1 MNLFL
6 SKYKIAF
13 ITGMVVVII
22 VGFAYWLW
30 ARNRVSTDDAY
41 VDGHVFIITPRTS
54 GYVSQVHIDD
64 NKFVKKDQPL
74 VSLDST
80 DYEVALAQA
89 EAQLSDSRSTLASLE
104 LGVPLQLAQTAEQV
118 RGAKAEL
125 ESLRETLEQML
136 RDEDAV
142 AQEVKRLE
150 AQYHLAELDL
160 KRKTV
165 LRKGEAISQQTMDES
180 ETNYKSVL
188 AQLRNAEA
196 KLESVKKQRSSQA
209 SNIELKQAHIALAA
223 TGGKEAEIKSRLVE
237 AQKAKVRL
245 AESQV
250 KQAELNL
257 SYTKIAAPVDGYVT
271 QKNIEPNQY
280 VTPGQRLLQIVPL
293 QPPNVW
299 ITANFKETQL
309 TYVRP
314 GQPVSI
320 EVDTYPGVVIRGKV
334 DSIMTGTGSVFS
346 LLPPENATGNF
357 VKVVQRIPVK
367 ITIDGSD
374 STSMPTLRLGMSVM
388 PTIYVGKQ

>member
-374 STSMPTLRLGMSVM
+374 STSMPTLRLGMSVI

>member
-1 MNLFL
+1 M
-6 SKYKIAF
+6 
-13 ITGMVVVII
+13 VII
-22 VGFAYWLW
+22 VGFVYWLW

-41 VDGHVFIITPRTS
+41 VDGHIFLITPRIS
-54 GYVSQVHIDD
+54 GYVSRVYIDD
-64 NKFVKKDQPL
+64 NQSVKKDQPL
-74 VSLDST
+74 VSLDSV

-89 EAQLSDSRSTLASLE
+89 EAQLADSRSTLTALE

-125 ESLRETLEQML
+125 QSLRETLEQMS
-136 RDEDAV
+136 RDEDAA

-165 LRKGEAISQQTMDES
+165 LKQGQAISQQTMDEAVA
-180 ETNYKSVL
+180 NYKSVL

-196 KLESVKKQRSSQA
+196 KHGSVKKQRSSQS
-209 SNIELKQAHIALAA
+209 SNIALKQANIALAA
-223 TGGKEAEIKSRLVE
+223 TGKEDAQIKSRQAE
-237 AQKAKVRL
+237 AQNAKVRL

-257 SYTKIAAPVDGYVT
+257 GYTMMNSPVDGYVT
-271 QKNIEPNQY
+271 QKNIEPGQF
-280 VTPGQRLLQIVPL
+280 VSSGQRLLAIVPL

-299 ITANFKETQL
+299 ITANFKETEL

-314 GQPVSI
+314 GQPVTI
-320 EVDTYPGVVIRGKV
+320 EVDTYPGVVIKGKV

-367 ITIDGSD
+367 ITIDQANGNSL
-374 STSMPTLRLGMSVM
+374 PTLRLGMSVI

>member
-6 SKYKIAF
+6 NKYKIAF
-13 ITGMVVVII
+13 IAAMMSIII

-41 VDGHVFIITPRTS
+41 VDGHVFIVTPRTS
-54 GYVSQVHIDD
+54 GYVSQVYIDD
-64 NKFVKKDQPL
+64 NQSVKRGQLL
-74 VSLDST
+74 VSLDSA
-80 DYEVALAQA
+80 DYDVALAQA
-89 EAQLSDSRSTLASLE
+89 EAQLSDSRSTLASLK

-118 RGAKAEL
+118 RGAKAGL
-125 ESLRETLEQML
+125 QSLNETLEQMS
-136 RDEDAV
+136 RDEDAA

-150 AQYHLAELDL
+150 AQHHLAELDL

-165 LRKGEAISQQTMDES
+165 LKKGEAISLQTMDEA
-180 ETNYKSVL
+180 ETNYNSVL
-188 AQLRNAEA
+188 AQLRNAQA

-209 SNIELKQAHIALAA
+209 SNIELKQANIALAA
-223 TGGKEAEIKSRLVE
+223 TGEKDAEIKSRQVE
-237 AQKAKVRL
+237 AQNAKVRL

-257 SYTKIAAPVDGYVT
+257 GYTRIMAPVDGYVT
-271 QKNIEPNQY
+271 QKNIEPSQF
-280 VTPGQRLLQIVPL
+280 VTPGQRLLEIVPL

-314 GQPVSI
+314 GQPVAI

-367 ITIDGSD
+367 IVIDESSGD
-374 STSMPTLRLGMSVM
+374 PLPTLRLGMSVI

>member
-6 SKYKIAF
+6 GKYKIGF
-13 ITGMVVVII
+13 IIVIVLAII

-41 VDGHVFIITPRTS
+41 VDGHIFVITPRIS
-54 GYVSQVHIDD
+54 GFVSQVHIDD
-64 NKFVKKDQPL
+64 NQFVKKDQPL

-89 EAQLSDSRSTLASLE
+89 EAQLSDSRSTLTSLE
-104 LGVPLQLAQTAEQV
+104 MGVPLQLDQTAEQV

-125 ESLRETLEQML
+125 NSLHETLEQIL
-136 RDEDAV
+136 REEEA
-142 AQEVKRLE
+142 AAEEVKRLE
-150 AQYHLAELDL
+150 AQYHLAELDF
-160 KRKTV
+160 KRKTI

-180 ETNYKSVL
+180 EANYKSVL
-188 AQLRNAEA
+188 AQLRNAQA
-196 KLESVKKQRSSQA
+196 KLESVKKQGASQA
-209 SNIELKQAHIALAA
+209 SNIELRKANVALAA
-223 TGGKEAEIKSRLVE
+223 TGGKEAEIKSRQVE

-257 SYTKIAAPVDGYVT
+257 SYTKITAPVDGYVT
-271 QKNIEPNQY
+271 QKNIEPSQF
-280 VTPGQRLLQIVPL
+280 VTPGQRLLEIVPL

-314 GQPVSI
+314 GQPVAI
-320 EVDTYPGVVIRGKV
+320 EVDTYPGVVIKGKV

-367 ITIDGSD
+367 IIIDERQEGTI
-374 STSMPTLRLGMSVM
+374 PTLRLGMSVI
-388 PTIYVGKQ
+388 PTIYTGN

>member
-188 AQLRNAEA
+188 AQLRNVEA

-257 SYTKIAAPVDGYVT
+257 SYTKIVAPVDGYVT

-280 VTPGQRLLQIVPL
+280 VTPGQRLLEIVPL

>member
-257 SYTKIAAPVDGYVT
+257 SYTKIVAPVDGYVT

-280 VTPGQRLLQIVPL
+280 VTPGQRLLEIVPL

-374 STSMPTLRLGMSVM
+374 STCMPTLRLGMSVM

>member
-6 SKYKIAF
+6 GKYKIGF
-13 ITGMVVVII
+13 IIMIVLAII

-41 VDGHVFIITPRTS
+41 VDGHIFVITPRIS
-54 GYVSQVHIDD
+54 GFVSQVHIDD
-64 NKFVKKDQPL
+64 NQFVKKDQPL

-89 EAQLSDSRSTLASLE
+89 EAQLSDSRSTLTSLE
-104 LGVPLQLAQTAEQV
+104 MGVPLQLDQTAEQV

-125 ESLRETLEQML
+125 NSLHETLEQIL
-136 RDEDAV
+136 REEEA
-142 AQEVKRLE
+142 AAEEVKRLE
-150 AQYHLAELDL
+150 AQYHLAELDF
-160 KRKTV
+160 KRKTI

-180 ETNYKSVL
+180 EANYKSVL
-188 AQLRNAEA
+188 AQLRNAQA
-196 KLESVKKQRSSQA
+196 KLESVKKQGASQA
-209 SNIELKQAHIALAA
+209 SNIELRKANVALAA
-223 TGGKEAEIKSRLVE
+223 TGGKEAEIKSRQVE

-257 SYTKIAAPVDGYVT
+257 SYTKITAPVDGYVT
-271 QKNIEPNQY
+271 QKNIEPSQF
-280 VTPGQRLLQIVPL
+280 VTPGQRLLEIVPL

-314 GQPVSI
+314 GQPVVI
-320 EVDTYPGVVIRGKV
+320 EVDTYPGVVIKGKV

-367 ITIDGSD
+367 IIIDERQEGTI
-374 STSMPTLRLGMSVM
+374 PTLRLGMSVI
-388 PTIYVGKQ
+388 PTIYTGN

>member
-41 VDGHVFIITPRTS
+41 VDGHVFVITPRTS

-180 ETNYKSVL
+180 ETNHKSVL

-374 STSMPTLRLGMSVM
+374 STSMPTLRLGMSVI

>member
-188 AQLRNAEA
+188 AQLRNVEA

-257 SYTKIAAPVDGYVT
+257 SYTKIVAPVDGYVT